1 MTAYQ
6 NETAFLR
13 EVIVYDD
20 SAERHKLEKRITEIQ
35 RSECC
40 VRSAVRLMVFLIV
53 LALAGLG
60 YSAVFLED
68 FPGSKSHFVIKLSSV
83 LGLGSMISLLGYLG
97 FWMFYHNE
105 LDRRHEE
112 CRRLVAEL
120 LESRLGKP
128 RTLGL
133 SKILEKQEN
142 PNSKQKPR
150 TDCEHDHT
158 V

>member
-1 MTAYQ
+1 M
-6 NETAFLR
+6 
-13 EVIVYDD
+13 VYDD
-20 SAERHKLEKRITEIQ
+20 SAERHKLEKRIAEIQ

-97 FWMFYHNE
+97 FWMFYRHE

-112 CRRLVAEL
+112 CRRLVAKL
-120 LESRLGKP
+120 LESRLAKP
-128 RTLGL
+128 RTWPVPEAV
-133 SKILEKQEN
+133 LELESSGSRSESWRCRI
-142 PNSKQKPR
+142 P
-150 TDCEHDHT
+150 E
-158 V
+158 